1 MSSDSSAAPSRV
13 VFNEDLYPLVI
24 IELHGQV
31 SDAQFHEY
39 TRRLDLLVP
48 RPEKRVILYD
58 LRGGK
63 GLSYEHR
70 QWQAEWQKK
79 NAEAVKRM
87 NLGVAF
93 VIDNPLLRVI
103 VRAVLFIQPI
113 GCPNQTFATIEEAH
127 RYACDLL
134 EKDGNRAAAQRA
146 RLRLGVPSAPAPAA
160 S

>member
-1 MSSDSSAAPSRV
+1 VSSSSLAASPSRV
-13 VFNEDLYPLVI
+13 VFNEDLYPLVV

-31 SDAQFHEY
+31 DDAQFREY
-39 TRRLDLLVP
+39 IRRLDLLVP

-79 NAEAVKRM
+79 NADAVTRM

-93 VIDNPLLRVI
+93 VMNNPLLRVI
-103 VRAVLFIQPI
+103 VRAVLFLQPI
-113 GCPNQTFATIEEAH
+113 GCPYQIFGSIEEAH

-146 RLRLGVPSAPAPAA
+146 RVRLGVPSAPVPAR
-160 S
+160 